1 MAIRDR
7 DRLGNDGGSTPHR
20 YRITNNSN
28 RQDSQIDILNIDDTE
43 ARKTLKNFFEMVRK
57 EAASTNS
64 ELGRMYNSLTS
75 SYDNEIDTMREKLRS
90 VKESSRQEGLEH
102 NKRLKYIQEEFA
114 LEMSLS
120 KKIDEQIK
128 LRERNE
134 KTFTGRRIINNVNQR
149 NDLSRQVEDIK
160 SQILSGRDKSG
171 KYLTEG
177 NIKNLVQRARSLE
190 SSIRDLDQSTE
201 ELIDRQEKRV
211 SEFTEVFKSFINDV
225 VSIFTSQ
232 FKSGVVEYFSAY
244 ENSFTEFAGRMQ
256 TSYSETRSFYDNAI
270 STLYNS
276 GLFSSVNI
284 NSQLIPAL
292 TTAVQQGFTGTDA
305 ISKAIA
311 DSESKIL
318 VPWLDTAS
326 EAWVNMSFN
335 MSKGNMELLKSQQLQ
350 LQTTKAGNRL
360 LQSGVVNSLTSE
372 MEPLLRNIDFNTGG
386 ANNLSE
392 EYQAIMAGLVEQG
405 MTANDAY
412 SYVQQL
418 VSVQKNQYSALTSGD
433 TAKILMAS
441 GFVSGE
447 SPLDIMNGKLG
458 SIYGMAASSSNDLHA
473 SAIMSTLGLTG
484 PAFTKE
490 IAKEV
495 QDGIAYAYSN
505 VGSSSITWKDALNN
519 IEEYTT
525 ATTKQT
531 NSLQNVG
538 ASTIGEWI
546 TAIPQGD
553 KWFTSVLDLLK
564 GILTA
569 IIGGKLIDKLLNTEK
584 IRSILSSI
592 EGATSGKLGGLGS
605 SNASIN
611 TISLSSIL
619 KGLGITTGIA
629 EATYGGYNMVQEIN
643 KATDRSNTN
652 SQKDIATKS
661 AIGYGT
667 GAAAGATGALALALG
682 ASGPVGWIALGV
694 GAVSL
699 GATEI
704 YKSYN
709 KTSEVLLELES
720 EFDNQ
725 KNILEETNK
734 TMKSNLDSIVSEI
747 DNMNTLEDK
756 KKYLLDSGLATEE
769 QLTTMTSSSI
779 ENFLASL
786 NNMTDK
792 LLDAQ
797 EKALDELEKLTKEE
811 VESRRK
817 SNADLIKQDILSS
830 TGNDQIQK
838 LRALGY
844 TDEEIARIGT
854 KKGLF
859 GLGGTYTAEDL
870 LNEKS
875 GKFLGIF
882 GGQTKLDT
890 ASVST
895 YDEYGNIFGLN
906 GYQQV
911 SVDSNILSQI
921 AEAAGILDTYRGTT
935 IPQYK
940 EKYNKAKAFLAEYY
954 NSYGSKIDSILNDPL
969 SSYAVGTPY
978 VYNDELAQLHEGERV
993 LTKSQNSLFTAI
1005 GGIGLLSSGKLLL
1018 NSLFGL
1024 QNYSQNDI
1032 EDDISREDMTK
1043 TIINGIGEIVSAI
1056 SNINNSE
1063 NSIDYNTRT
1072 LPRITNE
1079 YNKNLINL
1087 APTISANS

>member
-1 MAIRDR
+1 MAVRDR
-7 DRLGNDGGSTPHR
+7 DRLGNNGGNTPHR

-114 LEMSLS
+114 LEMSLG

-149 NDLSRQVEDIK
+149 NDLSKQVEDIK

-360 LQSGVVNSLTSE
+360 LQSGVINSLTSE

-392 EYQAIMAGLVEQG
+392 EYQAIMAGLIEQG

-441 GFVSGE
+441 GFVNGE

-458 SIYGMAASSSNDLHA
+458 SIYGMAANSSNDLHA

-505 VGSSSITWKDALNN
+505 IGSSSITWKDALNN

-592 EGATSGKLGGLGS
+592 EGATSGKLGGLS
-605 SNASIN
+605 SSSASIN

-629 EATYGGYNMVQEIN
+629 EAAYGGYNMVQEIN
-643 KATDRSNTN
+643 KATNRSNTN

-817 SNADLIKQDILSS
+817 SNADLIKQDILNS

-870 LNEKS
+870 LSEKS

-882 GGQTKLDT
+882 GGQTKLDA

-1024 QNYSQNDI
+1024 QNYSQDDI